1 MIYREKRINLKTN
14 LEDFCI
20 DRLLLL
26 VEKSDH
32 LNSQVGREA
41 AEFGLEGS
49 EDGFRREMHF
59 SSTVLQFHI
68 TFQPQRFEQ
77 SYRQEHFKSLRRENL
92 LILYTGHF
100 FPRMSTFL

>member
-1 MIYREKRINLKTN
+1 MTTN

-49 EDGFRREMHF
+49 EDGFRREIFKLKVSNRATDKNTLNH
-59 SSTVLQFHI
+59 
-68 TFQPQRFEQ
+68 
-77 SYRQEHFKSLRRENL
+77 QEGKT
-92 LILYTGHF
+92 Y
-100 FPRMSTFL
+100 